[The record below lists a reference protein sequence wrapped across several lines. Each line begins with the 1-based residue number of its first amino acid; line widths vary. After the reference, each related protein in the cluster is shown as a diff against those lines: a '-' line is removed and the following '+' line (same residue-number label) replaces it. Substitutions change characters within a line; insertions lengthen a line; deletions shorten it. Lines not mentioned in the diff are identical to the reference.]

1 METNLSYYNELITKY
16 FLAEATPEEILE
28 LEAWVKADPANASHF
43 AGYSKTWRTVENERI
58 NAGINLDKEWN
69 SFRSRISASPAVRID
84 PGTRVP
90 GGPSRILHPA
100 SFMTSRVFRAAA
112 VALILLIPAYFFFR
126 SFSTTDTM
134 ELTAVNGILETT
146 LPDGTAVTLNSGA
159 TLTCP
164 KKFDGSFR
172 HVSLKGEAWFEV
184 AHDNAKPFII
194 AAGNARIRVVGTSF
208 FVNTMNY
215 GNKKEVI
222 LSSGVVRV
230 YYQEKPGETTILF
243 PGDKAEMETNGFA
256 IIKSHND
263 DVNYLSWKT
272 RHIVFGNTPLNEV
285 AALLTRVY
293 RTSIRLSD
301 DRLSNCRITATFDKQ
316 SLESVLNVLKATL
329 DLQVRN
335 TGSGIV
341 LSGQGCNQ
349 GQ

>member
-1 METNLSYYNELITKY
+1 
-16 FLAEATPEEILE
+16 
-28 LEAWVKADPANASHF
+28 
-43 AGYSKTWRTVENERI
+43 
-58 NAGINLDKEWN
+58 
-69 SFRSRISASPAVRID
+69 
-84 PGTRVP
+84 
-90 GGPSRILHPA
+90 
-100 SFMTSRVFRAAA
+100 
-112 VALILLIPAYFFFR
+112 
-126 SFSTTDTM
+126 
-134 ELTAVNGILETT
+134 
-146 LPDGTAVTLNSGA
+146 
-159 TLTCP
+159 
-164 KKFDGSFR
+164 
-172 HVSLKGEAWFEV
+172 
-184 AHDNAKPFII
+184 
-194 AAGNARIRVVGTSF
+194 VVGTSF